1 VRVRHIEDD
10 HQKALMDWAKVA
22 RLRGI
27 LVADFLIAIPNGGN
41 RNPKE
46 AARLKAQGV
55 KAGVSD
61 LFLALPANGACGL
74 WIELKAPKTATTKA
88 GKPSQ
93 SQIDWLESMAQV
105 GYAARLCYGWQAA
118 KQTIQEYLA

>member
-1 VRVRHIEDD
+1 MQWARVT
-10 HQKALMDWAKVA
+10 

-27 LVADFLIAIPNGGN
+27 IVADFLIANANGGK
-41 RNPKE
+41 RNVRE

-61 LFLALPANGACGL
+61 LFLALPANGMCGL
-74 WIELKAPKTATTKA
+74 WIELKAPATATSKA

-93 SQIDWLESMAQV
+93 AQIEWLEGMSQV
-105 GYAARLCYGWQAA
+105 GYGARLCYGWEAA
-118 KQTIQEYLA
+118 RITIQEYLA